1 MMTETN
7 QKEKLLE
14 EIALMPEPQELLAK
28 AKELLDADY
37 ENKGGDNYFTPNFNG
52 KGSDRYM
59 WEDGG
64 GQEVNIIF
72 KADGKNEDSILAY
85 AYDHESVFNV
95 YSQDKPILAF
105 EEIPESM
112 KHLLE
117 GEELKWEWDDM
128 ENPKRVHA
136 TVAIWR
142 EPGDTSWHIGEK
154 FLEAVE
160 KEKDTGGFKY
170 GFQSFFV
177 KK

>member
-1 MMTETN
+1 MMTEIN

-14 EIALMPEPQELLAK
+14 EIALIPEPKALLAK
-28 AKELLDADY
+28 AKELLNADD
-37 ENKGGDNYFTPNFNG
+37 EEKAGENYFTSNFNG

-72 KADGKNEDSILAY
+72 KADGENEDSILAY
-85 AYDHESVFNV
+85 AYDHESAFNV
-95 YSQDKPILAF
+95 YSQDKPVIAF
-105 EEIPESM
+105 KEIPKNM

-117 GEELKWEWDDM
+117 ESELKWDWDDL

-142 EPGDTSWHIGEK
+142 EAGDNSWHVGEK
-154 FLEAVE
+154 FLEEVE
-160 KEKDTGGFKY
+160 KAKDTGGFKY
-170 GFQSFFV
+170 GFKFFFT
-177 KK
+177 K